1 MQAYQLSTTNLL
13 VPVIAMAEGALL
25 LREPVPLTMIGAAV
39 LVLVAVGAVLKAEGD
54 KPLSLELEG
63 PAVES

>member
-1 MQAYQLSTTNLL
+1 
-13 VPVIAMAEGALL
+13 MAEGALL

-39 LVLVAVGAVLKAEGD
+39 LVLVAVGVVLKAEGD
-54 KPLSLELEG
+54 KPLSLGLEG